1 MNIDKLVD
9 EGIKDMDIKVPDIT
23 SAVMTSITNK
33 KTRVTHKRL
42 LVFAALFVMTFATV
56 FASNWIDFKEDGT
69 YIIKS
74 EDKQWQ
80 SEFDIKYDNDSYL
93 KYVKLSEELNIKA
106 NRDGVDYMGYLDSSD
121 YEKPF
126 YLVSNSI
133 ESYDRD
139 HLDDFHTSTEH
150 EWIGAVEKSM
160 PDEYDFYLA
169 IVQNTF
175 PAEYLNTWYDQ
186 MEIDALED
194 QLYYEEVV
202 AERSLFNINMSYFY
216 WDSQYMNTIKA
227 SITTESSFKSS
238 DSELINSEILI
249 FGDYQ
254 GVYSVLKDE
263 FIIIELVYK
272 GNLLSVSGKVKT
284 DSKELMSK
292 IISDIISELERNTHD

>member
-33 KTRVTHKRL
+33 KTRATHKRL

-56 FASNWIDFKEDGT
+56 FASSWIDFKKDGT

-80 SEFDIKYDNDSYL
+80 SGIVNKYDHDSYL
-93 KYVKLSEELNIKA
+93 KYTKLAEELNIKA
-106 NRDGVDYMGYLDSSD
+106 GHDGVDYMGYLNSSD
-121 YEKPF
+121 YEEPF
-126 YLVSNSI
+126 YLVSNSY
-133 ESYDRD
+133 ESYDKD
-139 HLDDFHTSTEH
+139 HLDDFYDSTEH

-160 PDEYDFYLA
+160 PDEYDLYLA
-169 IVQNTF
+169 FVQNTF
-175 PAEYLNTWYDQ
+175 PAEYLSTWYDQ

-216 WDSQYMNTIKA
+216 RDSQYMNTITA
-227 SITTESSFKSS
+227 SITTESSFNGT
-238 DSELINSEILI
+238 DSELISSEVLT

-254 GVYSVLKDE
+254 GVYSVTKDE
-263 FIIIELVYK
+263 FIMIELDYK
-272 GNLLSVSGKVKT
+272 GNLLSVSGKVKN
-284 DSKELMSK
+284 DPKELMSK
-292 IISDIISELERNTHD
+292 IITDIISELENNTHD